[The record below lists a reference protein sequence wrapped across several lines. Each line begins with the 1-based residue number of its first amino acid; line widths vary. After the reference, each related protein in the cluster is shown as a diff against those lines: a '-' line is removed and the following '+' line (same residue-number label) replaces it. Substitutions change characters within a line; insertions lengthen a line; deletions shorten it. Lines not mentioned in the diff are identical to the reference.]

1 MAPPLLLPLQQPHP
15 DLLLTQRPTHVS
27 DLATGLLLT
36 ALAAFGRQ
44 GALVPVEE
52 DGVAEAEEVV
62 VVEGEAELVPCG
74 GF

>member
-1 MAPPLLLPLQQPHP
+1 MAPRLLLPLQQPHP
-15 DLLLTQRPTHVS
+15 HLLLTQRPTHVS

-44 GALVPVEE
+44 EALLPVEE

-62 VVEGEAELVPCG
+62 IIEGEAELVPCG